1 MQEASKLVAFYL
13 PQYHPIPEND
23 SWWGPGFT
31 EWTNVSRA
39 RPLFSGH
46 YQPHIPADLG
56 FYDLRLPE
64 TRADQAALAA
74 RYGIGAFCYYHYWF
88 TGRRVLE
95 RPFNEVLASGKP
107 DFPFLLC
114 WANEDWTR
122 AWDGHS
128 RQVLLEQVY
137 SPEDDRAHFEALLP
151 AFTDRRYLK
160 KDGRPIFLVYRAR
173 NLPDARA
180 TTNRWREMAR
190 AHGLPGLYLLR
201 MESFWEESG
210 DPEPLGFDA
219 AVEFQPE
226 WRVLADPRWRRTI
239 RKGMRRFGLTW
250 PGSLRHNIHNY
261 ADVVRR
267 ALEKPRPD
275 YLRYPG
281 VAPSW
286 DNSARRTWD
295 GLILEDCQP
304 KIYEDWLR
312 AVLSREQPEMVFINA
327 WNEWA
332 EGCHLE
338 PCRRWGH
345 AYLEATKQALTGA
358 PLTRTEPAPSKQAS
372 LQPT

>member
-1 MQEASKLVAFYL
+1 MHENTKAVAFYL
-13 PQYHPIPEND
+13 PQFHPIPEND
-23 SWWGPGFT
+23 AWWGPGFT

-39 RPLFSGH
+39 RPLFHGH
-46 YQPHIPADLG
+46 YQPHVPADLG

-64 TRADQAALAA
+64 TRHAQAELAA

-88 TGRRVLE
+88 NGRRVLE
-95 RPFNEVLASGKP
+95 RPFNEVLASGSP
-107 DFPFLLC
+107 DFPFCLC

-137 SPEDDRAHFEALLP
+137 SPEDDKKHFEALLP

-160 KDGRPIFLVYRAR
+160 KNGKPIFLVYRAR
-173 NLPDARA
+173 NLPDPRA
-180 TTNRWREMAR
+180 TTNRWRELAR

-201 MESFWEESG
+201 VESFWDESG
-210 DPEPLGFDA
+210 DPTALGFDA
-219 AVEFQPE
+219 ALEFQPE
-226 WRVLADPRWRRTI
+226 WRILHDPRWKRSI
-239 RKGMRRFGLTW
+239 RKVMRRFNITR
-250 PGSLRHNIHNY
+250 PGRFRHNLHSY
-261 ADVVRR
+261 ESVVKR
-267 ALEKPRPD
+267 ALEKPRAE

-286 DNSARRTWD
+286 DNSARRAWD

-304 KIYEDWLR
+304 RMYENWLR
-312 AVLSREQPEMVFINA
+312 DVIARDEPEFVFINA

-345 AYLEATKQALTGA
+345 AYLEATQRALGSGREVKVFPA
-358 PLTRTEPAPSKQAS
+358 RKPEPALA
-372 LQPT
+372 